1 MRLTVA
7 FCLFFC
13 TVLVCHAQQGRYT
26 AFTVND
32 GLPSNYVY
40 RCIEDDKGFLW
51 VATDAG
57 VARFDGR
64 RFQVFTTKE
73 GLPDNEVLEI
83 VKENNGRIWVSCFKK
98 SPAWFDEV
106 KNRFINADEDT
117 NLAKANNPT
126 TYRYMFTLPG
136 GGIMYFTGEGSYI
149 FRQNKLVKLE
159 DPNYGSFIVKET
171 PDSSLLTWA
180 NAHFN
185 KAAGVYVTELYQQ
198 KNGRVVD
205 SVTLNQ
211 GTAYTFAV
219 PSLHNNVLYTYCL
232 HKNVCYVYSQ
242 FSTAP
247 LRCRKDSILLTET
260 CFFYGFTGNWLVFYG
275 NSGKMYVYNSAT
287 LQPLFVMHGNYAPDG
302 LFKDSKGNIWVSTID
317 KGLVLYKNEQVSS
330 LPMPAG
336 FTNTS
341 FLSITRSN
349 NGTVLAGNFNGQVLQ
364 HTGNKAVVHNVATQ
378 TKGIIRIR
386 KILLSQN
393 KVFTVSE
400 GGINVNYSHLLT
412 SPKAMLIYGK
422 TAINYNDSIIIGG
435 NVGRLFTI
443 NTVTLQTTFLYNF
456 GKRVTSLA
464 TAPGGTVYF
473 SSIDGLYKYNY
484 PANTGHAVAP
494 GNALL
499 TNRITGICTTADGL
513 VWSATADNGVGVVN
527 ADTLLYHVTEQDGIS
542 SNSVRSIVAG
552 APGQVWLG
560 TAKGISIVKYKL
572 VQGRINC
579 TVQNLSVNDGLTS
592 NVVNEMAFS
601 NDTVFAAT
609 AAGISVI
616 PANIFIPPF
625 NIPVQLTGVSINQR
639 DTIIAGTYHLG
650 YGQRSVQLKMAGIE
664 LNGHFKNL
672 LYSLDG
678 NQPWTPLDDNTLT
691 VQLTSGSHTI
701 QVRAV
706 DVNGY
711 ISNKTLTVR
720 FTVATPFWQ
729 SIWFWALTAAALQG
743 IAFYF
748 VSRWYKK
755 RREAA
760 LAKKIAVV
768 HTAALEQQAFTALM
782 NPHFMF
788 NALNSIQHYIN
799 LQDRQNANRYLS
811 DFASLIR
818 KSFEASQK
826 YFITLEQEMENIKIY
841 LRLEQM
847 RFNGRFEYEVITAP
861 EVDTDDWMIPTMV
874 LQPFL
879 ENALLHGIMPS
890 TIHGRVVIAC
900 TVQHNS
906 LVITITDNGI
916 GIANS
921 RTLNANSGHKSLGM
935 ELIEK
940 RIAALGRFCT
950 PPISIT
956 IQPACNDAVNPG
968 TTVTLVIPAGIHAA
982 WQQAQHNK

>member
-1 MRLTVA
+1 MRFTVIFCMA
-7 FCLFFC
+7 FCI
-13 TVLVCHAQQGRYT
+13 VLVCRAQQGRYT

-64 RFQVFTTKE
+64 RFQVFTTKD

-117 NLAKANNPT
+117 SLAKINAYA
-126 TYRYMFTLPG
+126 TYRYLYTLPG
-136 GGIMYFTGEGSYI
+136 GGVMYYTGEGSYI
-149 FRQNKLVKLE
+149 IRQNKLVALE
-159 DPNYGSFIVKET
+159 GSNYGNFLVREEANGT
-171 PDSSLLTWA
+171 MLTWA
-180 NAHFN
+180 NAHITSS
-185 KAAGVYVTELYQQ
+185 AGVYVSKLYQL
-198 KNGRVVD
+198 KNGRAVD
-205 SVTLNQ
+205 SVTLTN
-211 GTAYTFAV
+211 GDANSYSV
-219 PSLHNNVLYTYCL
+219 PSIHNGVLFTYCI
-232 HKNVCYVYSQ
+232 HKNLCYVYSQ
-242 FSTAP
+242 LGTAP
-247 LRCRKDSILLTET
+247 LRYHKDSIRFTET

-275 NSGKMYVYNSAT
+275 NSGKMYVYNSTT
-287 LQPLFVMHGNYAPDG
+287 LQPLFTMQGNYAPNG
-302 LFKDSKGNIWVSTID
+302 LFKDSKGNIWVSTVD
-317 KGLVLYKNEQVSS
+317 KGLILYKNEQVGH
-330 LPMPAG
+330 LPMPEG
-336 FTNTS
+336 FANTS
-341 FLSITRSN
+341 FLSLALGN
-349 NGTVLAGNFNGQVLQ
+349 NGTVLAGNFNGEVLQ
-364 HTGNKAVVHNVATQ
+364 HTGQKAAVHQVATLI
-378 TKGIIRIR
+378 KGIVRIR

-400 GGINVNYSHLLT
+400 GGINVNYTHLLT
-412 SPKAMLIYGK
+412 LPNTRLLYGK
-422 TAINYNDSIIIGG
+422 TAINYNDSIIIVG
-435 NVGRLFTI
+435 NVGSLYKI
-443 NTVTLQTTFLYNF
+443 NTVTLQTTLLHNF

-473 SSIDGLYKYNY
+473 SSIDGLYKYHY
-484 PANTGHAVAP
+484 PTNIAHAVAP
-494 GNALL
+494 GNAVLA
-499 TNRITGICTTADGL
+499 NRITGICTTANEL
-513 VWSATADNGVGVVN
+513 LWAATADNGVGIVN

-560 TAKGISIVKYKL
+560 TGKGISIIKYKL
-572 VQGRINC
+572 VNGRVNC

-601 NDTVFAAT
+601 NDTVYAAT

-639 DTIIAGTYHLG
+639 DTVIANTYHLG
-650 YGQRSVQLKMAGIE
+650 YGQRSIQLKMAGIE

-672 LYSLDG
+672 QYSLDG
-678 NQPWTPLDDNTLT
+678 NQPWTALDDNTLT
-691 VQLTSGSHTI
+691 IQLTSGSHTI

-711 ISNKTLTVR
+711 ISNKILTVR

-729 SIWFWALTAAALQG
+729 SVWFWALTAAALQG

-748 VSRWYKK
+748 VSRRHKK

-847 RFNGRFEYEVITAP
+847 RFNGRFEYEVITGP

-900 TVQHNS
+900 NVQHNS

-921 RTLNANSGHKSLGM
+921 RALNAKSTHKSLGM

-950 PPISIT
+950 PSISIT
-956 IQPACNDAVNPG
+956 ILPACNDATNPG
-968 TTVTLVIPAGIHAA
+968 TTVTLVIPADMHEA